1 MTQLIQI
8 QGDHPLAGPPA
19 NGFFSIPV
27 RTPQSDGLAMP
38 AEWEA
43 HDACWMTWPCSEACF
58 KGVLPEAKQTYAE
71 VARAISGFEPV
82 YMLVNPEQRAEAQNL
97 LGNAVTLVN
106 ATCFDSWARD
116 SGPTFVRDTKGNVA
130 GIDWVF
136 TGWGHH
142 PVTGPCDEGMAIDT
156 LRHLSMRRYTAP
168 FILEGGSIHVDGQ
181 GTLITTEQCL
191 LDPKRNAGFTKA
203 NFQNLFKTYLGIDKV
218 LWLANGLD
226 GDETTGH
233 VDILATFARPGLI
246 LLNNCIDSDDPN
258 FAVTRDAKQRLS
270 GAVDAAGNAVKVM
283 EIPQPPQ
290 KNWKGE
296 RMDLSYINFY
306 MPNGAIIM
314 SAFNDPPNNQTDNQA
329 KEMMQDIF
337 PDRTIVQIPSL
348 PLFAGGGGIHCITQQ
363 QPAGTA
369 LPPF

>member
-27 RTPQSDGLAMP
+27 RTPQSDNLTMP
-38 AEWEA
+38 AEWDT
-43 HDACWMTWPCSEACF
+43 HDACWMVWPCSEECF
-58 KGVLPEAKQTYAE
+58 KGVLAEAKQTYAK
-71 VARAISGFEPV
+71 VARAIADFEPV
-82 YMLVNPEQRAEAQNL
+82 YMLVNPAQRDEAQNL
-97 LGNAVTLVN
+97 LGNCVTLVD

-116 SGPTFVRDTKGNVA
+116 SAPTFVKDKSGNVA

-136 TGWGHH
+136 TGWGHY
-142 PVTGPCDEGMAIDT
+142 PITGPCDEAMAIDV

-191 LDPKRNAGFTKA
+191 LDPKRNVGFTKA
-203 NFQNLFKTYLGIDKV
+203 DFEALFKTYLGIDKV

-233 VDILATFARPGLI
+233 VDILATFARPGQ
-246 LLNNCIDSDDPN
+246 LLLHNCIDPDDPN
-258 FAVTRDAKQRLS
+258 FAVTQDAGQRLAD
-270 GAVDAAGNAVKVM
+270 AVDASGNTL
-283 EIPQPPQ
+283 EIIDIPQPAIQ
-290 KNWKGE
+290 KWNGE

-314 SAFNDPPNNQTDNQA
+314 SAFDDPADDQA
-329 KEMMQDIF
+329 KKMMQAIF
-337 PDRTIVQIPSL
+337 PDRTVIQIPSL

-363 QPAGTA
+363 QPSGTA
-369 LPPF
+369 LPAF

>member
-8 QGDHPLAGPPA
+8 HGEHPLPGPPA

-27 RTPQSDGLAMP
+27 RTPQSDGLTMP
-38 AEWEA
+38 AEWEG
-43 HDACWMTWPCSEACF
+43 HDACWMVWPCSRECF
-58 KGVLPEAKQTYAE
+58 KGVLPEAKQTYAK

-82 YMLVNPEQRAEAQNL
+82 YMLVNPEQRTEAQNL
-97 LGNAVTLVN
+97 LGSAVTLVN

-116 SGPTFVRDTKGNVA
+116 SAPTFVRDDKGNIA

-136 TGWGHH
+136 TGWGHY
-142 PVTGPCDEGMAIDT
+142 PITGPCDEGMAIEI
-156 LRHLSMRRYTAP
+156 LRHLFMRRYTAP

-203 NFQNLFKTYLGIDKV
+203 DFENLFRAYLGIKKV
-218 LWLANGLD
+218 LWLANGLE

-246 LLNNCIDSDDPN
+246 LLNSCPDPGDAN
-258 FAVTRDAKQRLS
+258 FAVTQDAKKRLA
-270 GAVDAAGNAVKVM
+270 GAVDAAGNAIEIV
-283 EIPQPPQ
+283 EIPQPGRQ
-290 KNWKGE
+290 DLGGE

-314 SAFNDPPNNQTDNQA
+314 SAFDDPADDQA
-329 KEMMQDIF
+329 KEMMQQIF
-337 PDRTIVQIPSL
+337 PDRTIIRIPSL

>member
-1 MTQLIQI
+1 M
-8 QGDHPLAGPPA
+8 AGPPA

-27 RTPQSDGLAMP
+27 RTPQSDGLTMP

-43 HDACWMTWPCSEACF
+43 HDACWMVWPCSEACF
-58 KGVLPEAKQTYAE
+58 KGVLPEAKQTYAK
-71 VARAISGFEPV
+71 VARAIADFEPV
-82 YMLVNPEQRAEAQNL
+82 YMLVNPEQRGEARNL
-97 LGNAVTLVN
+97 LGDAVTLVN

-116 SGPTFVRDTKGNVA
+116 SAPTFVRDGKGNLA

-136 TGWGHH
+136 TGWGHY
-142 PVTGPCDEGMAIDT
+142 PITGPCDEGMAIDV
-156 LRHLSMRRYTAP
+156 LRRLSMRRYTAP
-168 FILEGGSIHVDGQ
+168 FILEGGSIHVDGK

-203 NFQNLFKTYLGIDKV
+203 DFQTLFKTYLGIDKI
-218 LWLANGLD
+218 LWIANGLE

-246 LLNNCIDSDDPN
+246 LLDNCTDPHDPN
-258 FAVTRDAKQRLS
+258 FAVTQDAKKRLA
-270 GAVDAAGNAVKVM
+270 GAVDTAGNAIEIM
-283 EIPQPPQ
+283 EIPQPAPQ
-290 KNWKGE
+290 RWNGK
-296 RMDLSYINFY
+296 RMDISYINFY

-314 SAFNDPPNNQTDNQA
+314 SAFNDPADDQA
-329 KEMMQDIF
+329 RQMMQAIF

-363 QPAGTA
+363 QPAGAA

>member
-27 RTPQSDGLAMP
+27 RTPQSDGLTMP

-43 HDACWMTWPCSEACF
+43 HDACWMVWPCSEACF
-58 KGVLPEAKQTYAE
+58 KGVLPEAKQTYAK
-71 VARAISGFEPV
+71 VARAIADFEPV
-82 YMLVNPEQRAEAQNL
+82 YMLVNPEQRGEARNL
-97 LGNAVTLVN
+97 LGDAVTLVN

-116 SGPTFVRDTKGNVA
+116 SAPTFVRDGKGNLA

-136 TGWGHH
+136 TGWGHY
-142 PVTGPCDEGMAIDT
+142 PITGPCDEGMAIDV
-156 LRHLSMRRYTAP
+156 LRRLSMRRYTAP
-168 FILEGGSIHVDGQ
+168 FILEGGSIHVDGK

-203 NFQNLFKTYLGIDKV
+203 DFQTLFKTYLGIDKI
-218 LWLANGLD
+218 LWIANGLE

-246 LLNNCIDSDDPN
+246 LLDNCTDPHDPN
-258 FAVTRDAKQRLS
+258 FAVTQDAKKRLA
-270 GAVDAAGNAVKVM
+270 GAVDTAGNAIEIM
-283 EIPQPPQ
+283 EIPQPAPQ
-290 KNWKGE
+290 RWNGK
-296 RMDLSYINFY
+296 RMDISYINFY

-314 SAFNDPPNNQTDNQA
+314 SAFNDPADDQA
-329 KEMMQDIF
+329 RQMMQAIF

-363 QPAGTA
+363 QPAGAA

>member
-283 EIPQPPQ
+283 EIPQPPK